1 MLLSHITF
9 TTAKITGTRH
19 RTASHAVCLSV
30 TSPQAEKAPAKWF
43 LLPFCQRPV
52 LRCYCCY
59 CFSAV
64 ISVSFR
70 PERRSPPFRPV
81 SDRHCL
87 PDQTQWVPAL
97 LGQSFHFRPESF
109 ICRNK
114 VLSGRKE
121 QPRPPALLLPL
132 SIFPLPSLIYT
143 KPLLDNSSIAD
154 LQPLINGL

>member
-109 ICRNK
+109 HLQK
-114 VLSGRKE
+114 QSSF
-121 QPRPPALLLPL
+121 RPERAAA
-132 SIFPLPSLIYT
+132 SA
-143 KPLLDNSSIAD
+143 SSSSASFHFSSAI
-154 LQPLINGL
+154 LNLHKTSVG